1 MGLLAKNVEVTQ
13 RVFSALSG
21 LPFAPT
27 PRGALRIGVFMDQVN
42 DPAVS
47 DDVRSCLL
55 EAIKQLRETNDVREL
70 DDATFVAIRPTIDD
84 IILYEAWQVHGALA
98 TSDPSH
104 FGPETLRLL
113 NAASVVTREQYDAAL
128 ARRDELLE
136 AASEWY
142 RDIDVLLTPSTPYV
156 APATTPP
163 IDTPEGQAE
172 GMFTGPFNVTGD
184 PAIVVPCGFTDE
196 GLPVGLQLSAPRGA
210 DMALLAAALVVEATL
225 ADEN

>member
-1 MGLLAKNVEVTQ
+1 VRACVLDAIN
-13 RVFSALSG
+13 R
-21 LPFAPT
+21 
-27 PRGALRIGVFMDQVN
+27 LRDT
-42 DPAVS
+42 S
-47 DDVRSCLL
+47 
-55 EAIKQLRETNDVREL
+55 DVREL

-84 IILYEAWQVHGALA
+84 IILYEAWQVHGELA
-98 TSDPSH
+98 SSDPSH

-113 NAASVVTREQYDAAL
+113 NSASAVTREQYDAAL
-128 ARRDELLE
+128 ARRDELLP

-163 IDTPEGQAE
+163 IDTPDGQVE

-184 PAIVVPCGFTDE
+184 PAIVVPCGFTAE

-210 DMALLAAALVVEATL
+210 DMALLAAALVVEAAL
-225 ADEN
+225 ADER